1 MLSPCSH
8 KFVSHNHPSES
19 FSLYLA
25 LFCFPSSFHLVP
37 YLLSL
42 SLSFPILFILSPII
56 LSLPVRFLT
65 ILSVVRG
72 YFFTLLLLGCAA
84 GLIYYLLCSYLQI
97 WVLLKGSFATL
108 WTGHSPVPNICS
120 QSWIKRHLGPR
131 FWMPFCFRMRRWGF
145 LVIYFTSATETH
157 QLTYGQLIK
166 HD

>member
-1 MLSPCSH
+1 MLSALSPFSPIVISLSCPHYLHPISQHQFMLSPCSH

-25 LFCFPSSFHLVP
+25 LFCFPSSLHLVP

-72 YFFTLLLLGCAA
+72 YFFTLLLLGCTA
-84 GLIYYLLCSYLQI
+84 GLIFYEGILPQNQNFYTPQNRTVS
-97 WVLLKGSFATL
+97 K
-108 WTGHSPVPNICS
+108 
-120 QSWIKRHLGPR
+120 
-131 FWMPFCFRMRRWGF
+131 
-145 LVIYFTSATETH
+145 LVEH
-157 QLTYGQLIK
+157 
-166 HD
+166 